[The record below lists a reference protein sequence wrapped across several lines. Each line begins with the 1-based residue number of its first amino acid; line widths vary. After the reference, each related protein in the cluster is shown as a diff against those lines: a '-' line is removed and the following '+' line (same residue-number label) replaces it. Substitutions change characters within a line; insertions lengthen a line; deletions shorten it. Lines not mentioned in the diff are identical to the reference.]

1 MNSLAIELAAISLLA
16 CTFVFGRYLRIPLS
30 GAPQRV
36 LSAAAAGVSVA
47 YVFVRALPE
56 MSEAQ
61 DVFTRVTFDRGLP
74 FPELRVYTAALIGFL
89 LFYGLENMVLRSGA
103 RGRAQGEPG
112 ARLAYGLRLAG
123 FAAYG
128 GLVGYLMVHQRSLPT
143 LLYLIAMA
151 LHFLAVNHSLER
163 EYGSNYDHS
172 GRWLL
177 AAAILAGGFAGIFTS
192 MSEELLATLVG
203 LNSGGVIINSMI
215 MELPTEKEGRFWPF
229 CLGAIGYSLLLL
241 LI

>member
-1 MNSLAIELAAISLLA
+1 M
-16 CTFVFGRYLRIPLS
+16 
-30 GAPQRV
+30 
-36 LSAAAAGVSVA
+36 A

-89 LFYGLENMVLRSGA
+89 FFYSLEHMVSRSGET
-103 RGRAQGEPG
+103 GRLQGEPA
-112 ARLAYGLRLAG
+112 ARLTYRLQLGG

-151 LHFLAVNHSLER
+151 LHFLAVNHSFER
-163 EYGSNYDHS
+163 EYGSSYDRS

-177 AAAILAGGFAGIFTS
+177 TAAILAGGSAGIFTS
-192 MSEELLATLVG
+192 MSEDLLATLLG

-229 CLGAIGYSLLLL
+229 CLGAIAYSLLLL
-241 LI
+241 LIWRIDDLAFLLDFACELTKAAPPVT

>member
-1 MNSLAIELAAISLLA
+1 MSNVAIQLSAIFLLA
-16 CTFVFGRYLRIPLS
+16 CVFLFGKYLRVSPS
-30 GAPQRV
+30 RHPRRW
-36 LSAAAAGVSVA
+36 LSAAAGASVA

-61 DVFTRVTFDRGLP
+61 HVFTRVTFDRGLP

-89 LFYGLENMVLRSGA
+89 FFYGLENMVSRSGA
-103 RGRAQGEPG
+103 PCNAQGESA
-112 ARLAYGLRLAG
+112 ARLTYRLQLGG
-123 FAAYG
+123 FAVYG
-128 GLVGYLMVHQRSLPT
+128 GLIGYLMVHQRSLPT

-151 LHFLAVNHSLER
+151 LHFLTVGRSLER
-163 EYGSNYDHS
+163 EYGPIYDRS

-177 AAAILAGGFAGIFTS
+177 AAAILAGGSAGIFTS
-192 MSEELLATLVG
+192 MSEEMLATLLG

-215 MELPTEKEGRFWPF
+215 MELPAEKEGRFWPF
-229 CLGAIGYSLLLL
+229 CLGAIAYSVLLL

>member
-1 MNSLAIELAAISLLA
+1 MTSLAIQLSAIFLLA
-16 CTFVFGRYLRIPLS
+16 CVFLFGKYVRISPPWH
-30 GAPQRV
+30 ARHW
-36 LSAAAAGVSVA
+36 LSAAAGASVA

-61 DVFTRVTFDRGLP
+61 DVFTRVTLHRELP
-74 FPELRVYTAALIGFL
+74 FPELHVYTAALIGFL
-89 LFYGLENMVLRSGA
+89 FFYGLENMVSRSSA
-103 RGRAQGEPG
+103 SRNAQGKP
-112 ARLAYGLRLAG
+112 AVRLTYRLQLGG

-151 LHFLAVNHSLER
+151 LHFLAVARSLER
-163 EYGSNYDHS
+163 EYGPIYDRS

-177 AAAILAGGFAGIFTS
+177 AAAILAGGSAGIFTS
-192 MSEELLATLVG
+192 MSEELLATLLG
-203 LNSGGVIINSMI
+203 LNSGGVIITSMI

-229 CLGAIGYSLLLL
+229 CSGAIAYSILLL

>member
-1 MNSLAIELAAISLLA
+1 
-16 CTFVFGRYLRIPLS
+16 
-30 GAPQRV
+30 
-36 LSAAAAGVSVA
+36 
-47 YVFVRALPE
+47 

-61 DVFTRVTFDRGLP
+61 DVFTRVTVGRGLP
-74 FPELRVYTAALIGFL
+74 FPEHRVYWAALIGFL
-89 LFYGLENMVLRSGA
+89 FFYGLENMVSQSGA
-103 RGRAQGEPG
+103 RGGTQGEP
-112 ARLAYGLRLAG
+112 ASQLTYRLQLGG

-128 GLVGYLMVHQRSLPT
+128 CMVGYLMVHQRSLPT

-151 LHFLAVNHSLER
+151 LHFLAVNRSLEG
-163 EYGSNYDHS
+163 EYGSTYDHS

-177 AAAILAGGFAGIFTS
+177 AAAILVGGFAGIFTS

>member
-1 MNSLAIELAAISLLA
+1 MTSLTVQLSAILLLA
-16 CTFVFGRYLRIPLS
+16 SVFAFGKYLRLS
-30 GAPQRV
+30 PSRHGRRW
-36 LSAAAAGVSVA
+36 LSAASGASVA

-61 DVFTRVTFDRGLP
+61 NVFTRVTLNRELP

-89 LFYGLENMVLRSGA
+89 FFYGLENMVSRSGA
-103 RGRAQGEPG
+103 TRGAQREQ
-112 ARLAYGLRLAG
+112 AAQLTYRLQLGG

-128 GLVGYLMVHQRSLPT
+128 GLVGYLMAHQRNLPT
-143 LLYLIAMA
+143 VLYLIAMG
-151 LHFLAVNHSLER
+151 LHFLAVERSFER
-163 EYGSNYDHS
+163 EYGPSYDRS

-177 AAAILAGGFAGIFTS
+177 ATAILAGGSAGIFTS
-192 MSEELLATLVG
+192 MSEELLATLLG

-229 CLGAIGYSLLLL
+229 CLGAIAYSLLLL

>member
-1 MNSLAIELAAISLLA
+1 MTRLAVQLSAILLLA
-16 CTFVFGRYLRIPLS
+16 CVFAFGKYLRISPS
-30 GAPQRV
+30 RHARQW
-36 LSAAAAGVSVA
+36 LSAASGASVA

-61 DVFTRVTFDRGLP
+61 NVFTRVTLDRELP
-74 FPELRVYTAALIGFL
+74 FPELHVYTAALIGFL
-89 LFYGLENMVLRSGA
+89 FFYGLENMISRSGA
-103 RGRAQGEPG
+103 PRGAEQEPA
-112 ARLAYGLRLAG
+112 ARLTYRLQLGG

-151 LHFLAVNHSLER
+151 LHFLGVER
-163 EYGSNYDHS
+163 SFERDYGPIYDRS

-177 AAAILAGGFAGIFTS
+177 AAAILAGGSAGIFTS
-192 MSEELLATLVG
+192 MSEELLATLLG
-203 LNSGGVIINSMI
+203 LNCGGVIINSMI

-229 CLGAIGYSLLLL
+229 CLGAIAYSLLLL

>member
-1 MNSLAIELAAISLLA
+1 MNSLAIQLAATVLLA
-16 CTFVFGRYLRIPLS
+16 CVFVFGKYLRISPSGTSRRWLS
-30 GAPQRV
+30 
-36 LSAAAAGVSVA
+36 AAAGVSVA

-74 FPELRVYTAALIGFL
+74 FPEHRVYTAALIGFL
-89 LFYGLENMVLRSGA
+89 FFYGLENMVSRSGA
-103 RGRAQGEPG
+103 RDRSQKEPTAG
-112 ARLAYGLRLAG
+112 LTYRLQLAG

-128 GLVGYLMVHQRSLPT
+128 GLVGYLTVHQQSLPT

-151 LHFLAVNHSLER
+151 LHFLAVNHSFER
-163 EYGSNYDHS
+163 EYGSIYDHS

-177 AAAILAGGFAGIFTS
+177 AAAILAGGSAGIFTS
-192 MSEELLATLVG
+192 MSEEFLATLLG
-203 LNSGGVIINSMI
+203 LNSGGVVINSMI
-215 MELPTEKEGRFWPF
+215 MELPSEKGGRFWPF

>member
-1 MNSLAIELAAISLLA
+1 M
-16 CTFVFGRYLRIPLS
+16 GD
-30 GAPQRV
+30 
-36 LSAAAAGVSVA
+36 
-47 YVFVRALPE
+47 
-56 MSEAQ
+56 AQ
-61 DVFTRVTFDRGLP
+61 NVFTRVTFDRGLP
-74 FPELRVYTAALIGFL
+74 FPEHRVYTAALIGFL
-89 LFYGLENMVLRSGA
+89 LFYGLENMVSRSAA
-103 RGRAQGEPG
+103 RGRAQGEPTS
-112 ARLAYGLRLAG
+112 RLTYRLQLGG
-123 FAAYG
+123 FAAYC

-163 EYGSNYDHS
+163 EYGSTYDHS

-177 AAAILAGGFAGIFTS
+177 AAAILIGGSAGIFTS
-192 MSEELLATLVG
+192 MSEELLATLLG
-203 LNSGGVIINSMI
+203 LNSGGVVINSMI

>member
-1 MNSLAIELAAISLLA
+1 MTSLAIQLSAIFLLA
-16 CTFVFGRYLRIPLS
+16 CVFLFGKYV
-30 GAPQRV
+30 RV
-36 LSAAAAGVSVA
+36 SPVRHARRWLSAASGASVA

-61 DVFTRVTFDRGLP
+61 DVFTRVTLDRELP

-89 LFYGLENMVLRSGA
+89 LFYGLENMVSRSGTP
-103 RGRAQGEPG
+103 RRAQGEPA
-112 ARLAYGLRLAG
+112 ARLTYRLQLGG

-151 LHFLAVNHSLER
+151 LHFLAVERSFER
-163 EYGSNYDHS
+163 EYGPIYDRS

-177 AAAILAGGFAGIFTS
+177 AAAILAGGSAGIFTS
-192 MSEELLATLVG
+192 MSEELLATLLG

-229 CLGAIGYSLLLL
+229 CSGAIAYSLLLL

>member
-1 MNSLAIELAAISLLA
+1 MTSVVIQLSAIFLLA
-16 CTFVFGRYLRIPLS
+16 CVFLFGKHLPLS
-30 GAPQRV
+30 PSRHPRRW
-36 LSAAAAGVSVA
+36 LSAAAGASVA

-61 DVFTRVTFDRGLP
+61 HVFTRVTFDRGLP

-89 LFYGLENMVLRSGA
+89 FFYGLENMVSRSGA
-103 RGRAQGEPG
+103 DCRTQREQG
-112 ARLAYGLRLAG
+112 ARLTYRLQLGG

-151 LHFLAVNHSLER
+151 LHFLTVERSFER
-163 EYGSNYDHS
+163 EYGPVYDRS

-177 AAAILAGGFAGIFTS
+177 AAAILAGGTAGIFTS
-192 MSEELLATLVG
+192 MSEELLATLLG

-215 MELPTEKEGRFWPF
+215 MDLPAQNEGGFLPF
-229 CLGAIGYSLLLL
+229 CLGAIAYSLLLL